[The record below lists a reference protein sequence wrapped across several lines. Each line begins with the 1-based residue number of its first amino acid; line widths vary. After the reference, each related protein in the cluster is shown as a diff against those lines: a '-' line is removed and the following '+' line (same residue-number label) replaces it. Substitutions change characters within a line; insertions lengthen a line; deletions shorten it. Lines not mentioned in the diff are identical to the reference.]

1 MFKNF
6 TSRKYYCGFDLG
18 TQTVKAALI
27 RDLNNQ
33 PAELLGVYEMNTAGF
48 KNGVLTDLS
57 ELAECVHLTLKGLL
71 GKTGVKLKDIYLGVG
86 GEMIQKQYST
96 AVIPLLERGSK
107 VISSHDIRKVRD
119 QAKILGASIE
129 EDVLHD
135 FPQYCKV
142 DDVKTAVNPVGLY
155 GRKIEINAL
164 LLLVRHIQLQNLVKA
179 VHQAGFDV
187 ANIFYTSYS
196 SAQACLSEY
205 HRRQGCVLVDIG
217 ALLTDILIFH
227 DGFLKYV
234 VTIPLGGE
242 HLTNSIANRLDIPF
256 DLAEEIKKSYA
267 FALSSQAVGEEE
279 ILIKNAQG
287 YMPVKKEVI
296 AQSLEPAVARF
307 VDMLLQAIKNS
318 NLGND
323 IKAGI
328 VIIGGGSLLP
338 GLEERIEQDVKI
350 PVKVGKINITTKR
363 FPYAAKY
370 CAAVGLAQSGMAYAG
385 GFFPSEDVSTSLKQK
400 ISSKVVELYQEY
412 F

>member
-6 TSRKYYCGFDLG
+6 VSRKYYCGFDLG
-18 TQTVKAALI
+18 TQSVKAALI
-27 RDLNNQ
+27 KDLNNQ
-33 PAELLGVYEMNTAGF
+33 PAEFLGVYEMKTAGF
-48 KNGVLTDLS
+48 KNGVLVDLS
-57 ELAECVHLTLKGLL
+57 ELAECVHLTLAGLM
-71 GKTGVKLKDIYLGVG
+71 GKTGIKLKDIQLGVG

-107 VISSHDIRKVRD
+107 VISLNDIRKVKD

-129 EDVLHD
+129 EDVLHS
-135 FPQYCKV
+135 FPQYYKV
-142 DDVKTAVNPVGLY
+142 DDVKAALNPVGLY
-155 GRKIEINAL
+155 GRKIEINTL
-164 LLLVRHIQLQNLVKA
+164 LLLVKHIQLQNLVKA
-179 VHQAGFDV
+179 VNQAGFDV

-217 ALLTDILIFH
+217 SLLTDILIFH

-234 VTIPLGGE
+234 VNIPLGAE
-242 HLTNSIANRLDIPF
+242 HLTQSIANRLDIAF

-267 FALSSQAVGEEE
+267 FALSSQGRMDEE
-279 ILIKNAQG
+279 ILIKNVQG
-287 YMPVKKEVI
+287 YTPIKKEAI
-296 AQSLEPAVARF
+296 AQSLEPALARF
-307 VDMLLQAIKNS
+307 VDMVLQAIKNS
-318 NLGND
+318 NLEND

-338 GLEERIEQDVKI
+338 GLEERIEQAAKM

-363 FPYAAKY
+363 LPYAAKY
-370 CAAVGLAQSGMAYAG
+370 CAAVGLAQLGMAY
-385 GFFPSEDVSTSLKQK
+385 TSGRLASQDGNVGLKQR
-400 ISSKVVELYQEY
+400 ISNKVVELYQEY